1 MNFHQ
6 KPEPIETRPS
16 FRLHYEPVAGRESP
30 RRNDVAQRVLAMATA
45 PFLGSKRMFP
55 SRFDHAYKRLMEG
68 AEEAEITPEHAAW
81 YFGATLHLDV
91 DPAKLNR
98 RISDW
103 VRSPRGINW
112 VGGSFL
118 DAADWSAAL
127 SPLDRSPIHREMH
140 DIVAA
145 GADFRRTATYRNFL
159 RAIELGR
166 PMLRNN
172 VRLASQDAI
181 EAYLKYCRG
190 LIKSMRKRGAMR
202 RAASGA
208 FHGIRVRHWDARSPL
223 HDSSERDIG
232 VAIDA
237 DGSIVRHLGGKHRTA
252 IAQALKLPTLPVE
265 IRMVHAFW
273 LRQQVE
279 KTGLPPHLALIE
291 GVGQLVA
298 CGLAAAKP
306 APAPAEIEAAAG
318 GGRHNKRTMSR

>member
-6 KPEPIETRPS
+6 KPEFVETRPS
-16 FRLHYEPVAGRESP
+16 YRLRYEPVAGRESP
-30 RRNDVAQRVLAMATA
+30 RRSDVALRLLAMATA
-45 PFLGSKRMFP
+45 PILGSKRTFP
-55 SRFDHAYKRLMEG
+55 PRFNHAYGRLTEG
-68 AEEAEITPEHAAW
+68 AESREITPEHAAW
-81 YFGATLHLDV
+81 FFGATLHLDI
-91 DPAKLNR
+91 DPAKLKY

-103 VRSPRGINW
+103 VRGPRGIHW

-127 SPLDRSPIHREMH
+127 SPLDHSPIHREMH

-181 EAYLKYCRG
+181 EAYFKYCRG
-190 LIKSMRKRGAMR
+190 LVKSMRKRGAMR

-223 HDSSERDIG
+223 YDSSERDIG

-237 DGSIVRHLGGKHRTA
+237 DGSIIRHLGGKHRTA

-265 IRMVHAFW
+265 IRMVNVHW

-279 KTGLPPHLALIE
+279 QTNVPPHLALIE
-291 GVGQLVA
+291 GVRR
-298 CGLAAAKP
+298 LAALTAAEPIP
-306 APAPAEIEAAAG
+306 AQG
-318 GGRHNKRTMSR
+318 